1 MAKKIF
7 IAATGQNC
15 GKTTMSI
22 SLMHLA
28 RRKYDRVGFIKPIG
42 PKIERYGERMLDMD
56 AVLMARTYGLEADID
71 LMNPVPLHRNFTR
84 EFLDG
89 KIDGND
95 LREKIVTSIR
105 KLEAKN
111 DFLIIEGAGHGGV
124 GSVIGLNNAFVA
136 HLVGAP
142 VMIVTGSGIGNVI
155 DSVHL
160 NLALHQREQ
169 ADVRLIL
176 VNKLL
181 QDKRD
186 ITTRYLQQAFN
197 SSKVTVSGGFN
208 YSPILANPTL
218 AHIAK
223 LLKLPIHGDQKGH
236 NRIIHHIQ
244 LGAASSQKVVDGLLD
259 STLLIVTSSRD
270 ELIVTLS
277 SLYNIPAWRDKI
289 AGIVIAGHAPVSMIS
304 QQILDRSTIPYI
316 RIQETT
322 ANVFTALS
330 EDVSKITAEDQ
341 EKLAWIQA
349 NAEHDIDF
357 ETIDRIL

>member
-28 RRKYDRVGFIKPIG
+28 RRRYDRVGFIKPIG
-42 PKIERYGERMLDMD
+42 PKIERHGGLELDMD
-56 AVLMARTYGLEADID
+56 AILMARTYGLEPDIK
-71 LMNPVPLHRNFTR
+71 LMNPVPLHRGFTR

-89 KIDGND
+89 TIDGRV
-95 LREKIVTSIR
+95 LEEKIVTAVEE
-105 KLEAKN
+105 LERKN
-111 DFLIIEGAGHGGV
+111 DLLIIEGAGHGGV
-124 GSVIGLNNAFVA
+124 GAVIGLSNARVA
-136 HLVGAP
+136 RLVDAP

-155 DSVHL
+155 DAVQL
-160 NLALHQREQ
+160 NLALYEREQ
-169 ADVRLIL
+169 ADVRLIMT
-176 VNKLL
+176 NKLL
-181 QDKRD
+181 ANKRD
-186 ITTRYLQQAFN
+186 ATLKYLKRAFTY
-197 SSKVTVSGGFN
+197 SLEVSGGFN

-218 AHIAK
+218 SHISK
-223 LLKLPIHGDQKGH
+223 LLNLPLQGDPGGR

-244 LGAASSQKVVDGLLD
+244 LGAASSQKVVDGLLE

-277 SLYNIPAWRDKI
+277 SLYNIPSWKEKI

-304 QQILDRSTIPYI
+304 QEILDGSNIPFI
-316 RIQETT
+316 RVNETT
-322 ANVFTALS
+322 ANVFTALT

-357 ETIDRIL
+357 EMIDRIF

>member
-7 IAATGQNC
+7 IAATGQHC

-28 RRKYDRVGFIKPIG
+28 KQKYDRVGFIKPIG
-42 PKIERYGERMLDMD
+42 PKIEQYCNLKLDMD
-56 AVLMARTYGLEADID
+56 AILMARTYGLESDIE
-71 LMNPVPLHRNFTR
+71 LMNPVPLYRGFTR
-84 EFLDG
+84 DFLDG
-89 KIDGND
+89 KIDGRALADNIVKSVEELERKND
-95 LREKIVTSIR
+95 L
-105 KLEAKN
+105 
-111 DFLIIEGAGHGGV
+111 LIIEGAGHGGV
-124 GSVIGLNNAFVA
+124 GAVIGLSNAYVA
-136 HLVGAP
+136 KLVNAP

-155 DSVHL
+155 DSVQL
-160 NLALHQREQ
+160 NLALYDREQ
-169 ADVRLIL
+169 ADVRLIMT
-176 VNKLL
+176 NKLL
-181 QDKRD
+181 SDKRD
-186 ITTRYLQQAFN
+186 VTLKYLKRAFN
-197 SSKVTVSGGFN
+197 YSLEVSGGFN

-218 AHIAK
+218 AHISK
-223 LLKLPIHGDQKGH
+223 LLDLPLKGDPDVR

-277 SLYNIPAWRDKI
+277 SLYHIPEWGKKI
-289 AGIVIAGHAPVSMIS
+289 AGMVIAGHAPVSLIS
-304 QQILDRSTIPYI
+304 QQILDESQIPYI
-316 RIQETT
+316 RVLETT

-357 ETIDRIL
+357 EMIDRIF